1 MSYSIIITGDTA
13 ETGEATESA
22 ADTATEFDAVVTAAK
37 VFVSTLAEV
46 TDAEITGDDG
56 KPVSLMPAPPVSD
69 ELRTVLADLDTAVAA
84 VDTKKPTKDQ
94 LDAVDAAAKAV
105 DAAAQRALDELK
117 AAIDATPNPTAAVP
131 FVPSPTGAT
140 PAVPD
145 PQANPAE
152 AAAHAA
158 STVAL

>member
-13 ETGEATESA
+13 ETGEPTE
-22 ADTATEFDAVVTAAK
+22 DTATAATEYDAVVAAAR

-56 KPVSLMPAPPVSD
+56 KAVSLMPAPPVSD
-69 ELRTVLADLDTAVAA
+69 ELRTVLNDLDAAVAA

-94 LDAVDAAAKAV
+94 LDAVDTAAKAV

-117 AAIDATPNPTAAVP
+117 AAIDATPS
-131 FVPSPTGAT
+131 PSPAAPAGAT
-140 PAVPD
+140 PGAPD